1 MSEHPFLADDYHIR
15 WSTLKP
21 EHVKPD
27 IEHALALANERLE
40 VIRNLS
46 EDELSYE
53 TTFGALEVASE
64 ELERGWGRLSHLD
77 SVCDNA
83 EQRAALNEMLPQVS
97 AFYSSIPLDEK
108 IWKSLKAYA
117 ESYAVKELSPVKQRL
132 VEETCADFIAAGA
145 DLSDDKKKRV
155 SEIDAELSKLTKK
168 FSENVLDSTNAWE
181 LIVDDEARLK
191 GLPEMAKEGARL
203 DALSNGHG
211 SEDDPKWRFT
221 LQYPSMGPVMQH
233 AEDETLRKQVWEA
246 NCTVG
251 FGGDFDNTQYV
262 WQILELRQEKA
273 AILGKDN
280 FCDLILE
287 RRMAKNGQA
296 ALKFIEDLHD
306 RIFEAF
312 KIDLAELAEYKAVK
326 TGDEPAPLQPWEGGY
341 WAEKRRK
348 EQYAFD
354 DEALRPYFSVTNVM
368 KGMFDITSKL
378 FGIHIEEREA
388 VFGEDKEG
396 AVQVWHPECCYYD
409 VFDSDTQEHLGSF
422 YADWHPRSSKRGG
435 AWMNSLKT
443 GGPCEKGGPRKPHIG
458 LMVGNMTK
466 PVGDTPALLTHNEV
480 ETIFHEFG
488 HLLHHLLGDVEVKSL
503 SGTSVP
509 WDFVELPSQIMENF
523 CWDRESL
530 DLFARHYETGEV
542 IPDDL
547 FEKMIAARNYM
558 SASNFMRQLC
568 FGKLDMELHLNLAK
582 YKGRDLDVV
591 DEEILKEYRAD
602 LATKSPSM
610 ARRFSHLFSGPVAYA
625 SGYYSYKWSEV
636 LDADAFTRFQKEGI
650 LNSSTGRA
658 FRKEVLARG
667 NSRPVD
673 ESYRAF
679 MGRDPELEPLLERA
693 GLA

>member
-97 AFYSSIPLDEK
+97 SFYSSIPLDEK

-233 AEDETLRKQVWEA
+233 AEDESLRKQVWEA

-287 RRMAKNGQA
+287 RRMAKNGKA

-388 VFGEDKEG
+388 VFGEDREG